1 MCVHESILAC
11 ICGFPA
17 LAQLSNV
24 MCLDHAVME
33 PESAPIASASEPAH
47 TLTRVAPSVWSVR
60 KPSLL
65 GVDSELAPLEQ
76 ESPEILCPRH
86 LACLSPVPGSYLP
99 AKGLKV
105 DGSPEL
111 P

>member
-1 MCVHESILAC
+1 
-11 ICGFPA
+11 
-17 LAQLSNV
+17 
-24 MCLDHAVME
+24 ME
-33 PESAPIASASEPAH
+33 PESAPIASASEPVL

-65 GVDSELAPLEQ
+65 GVDFELAPLEL
-76 ESPEILCPRH
+76 EPPEILCPRQ
-86 LACLSPVPGSYLP
+86 LACLSPVPASNLP
-99 AKGLKV
+99 IKGLKV

>member
-1 MCVHESILAC
+1 
-11 ICGFPA
+11 
-17 LAQLSNV
+17 
-24 MCLDHAVME
+24 ME
-33 PESAPIASASEPAH
+33 PESARIASASGSVH

-65 GVDSELAPLEQ
+65 GVNSELAPLEL
-76 ESPEILCPRH
+76 EPPEILCPRH
-86 LACLSPVPGSYLP
+86 LACFSPVPASYLP
-99 AKGLKV
+99 AEQLKV

>member
-1 MCVHESILAC
+1 
-11 ICGFPA
+11 
-17 LAQLSNV
+17 
-24 MCLDHAVME
+24 ME
-33 PESAPIASASEPAH
+33 PESAHIASASGSVH

-65 GVDSELAPLEQ
+65 GVGSELAPLEL
-76 ESPEILCPRH
+76 EPPEILCPKH
-86 LACLSPVPGSYLP
+86 LACLSLVPASYLP
-99 AKGLKV
+99 AEQLKV